1 MIPDP
6 TSRACVTADEAFA
19 ELGID
24 RTTGYRAIKEGTFP
38 VADRATENA
47 RHRTA
52 SESCMCR
59 STASRSASACSVI
72 ATNLRD
78 TADLLVAFDCSLTL
92 WPTGSSAVG

>member
-52 SESCMCR
+52 SESSMC
-59 STASRSASACSVI
+59 
-72 ATNLRD
+72 
-78 TADLLVAFDCSLTL
+78 LLQT
-92 WPTGSSAVG
+92 